1 MPHGHGLALAALFA
15 SYLIIVIFARDTLR
29 AAYGGRYRSIAG
41 LTSSLGG

>member
-29 AAYGGRYRSIAG
+29 AAYGGQPLVRG